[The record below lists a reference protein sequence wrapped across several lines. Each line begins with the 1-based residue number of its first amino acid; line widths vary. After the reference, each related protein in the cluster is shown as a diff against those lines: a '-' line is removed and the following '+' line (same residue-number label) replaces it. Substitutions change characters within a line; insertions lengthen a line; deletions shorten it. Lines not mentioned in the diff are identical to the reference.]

1 MRPSSLSAK
10 GNTLSCCFAIV
21 PDESPA
27 GEAARPLAMFE
38 SLEDAMEWGSQRYA
52 GGAFR
57 IRYLQVVTMS
67 DSECSS
73 SAA

>member
-1 MRPSSLSAK
+1 M
-10 GNTLSCCFAIV
+10 SCCFAII
-21 PDESPA
+21 PDECPA

-57 IRYLQVVTMS
+57 IRYLQVLTMS
-67 DSECSS
+67 EDESDS